1 MRLSNQEY
9 RKVLEG
15 AVAGRHEDLE
25 TILQLYQRTINKY
38 SIRDGRID
46 EDLRQY
52 LLIHI
57 ALNISKF
64 IL

>member
-1 MRLSNQEY
+1 MKISNEEF
-9 RKVLEG
+9 RKSLEG
-15 AVAGRHEDLE
+15 AVAGKHEDLE
-25 TILQLYQRTINKY
+25 TILQLYMPLINKFSMQY
-38 SIRDGRID
+38 GELD

>member
-1 MRLSNQEY
+1 MRLSNQEF

-15 AVAGRHEDLE
+15 SVAGRHEDLE